1 MNPLIESGL
10 AFLLFLPLFAI
21 LGAIYWMLPRQPRTR
36 ARQLG
41 DLGALLASAVLAYVA
56 VRWGFANASRT
67 GGQIWAQVLAALL
80 AYAVFVLC
88 LLVAAFIRAW
98 LLRRAAD

>member
-21 LGAIYWMLPRQPRTR
+21 LGAIYWLLPRQPRTR
-36 ARQLG
+36 ARRLG
-41 DLGALLASAVLAYVA
+41 DMAALLIAAILSYLA
-56 VRWGFANASRT
+56 VRWGFANATRA

-80 AYAVFVLC
+80 AYAVFVVC
-88 LLVAAFIRAW
+88 LLAAAFVRAW
-98 LLRRAAD
+98 LLRRPPA